1 MPRYKLIVEYAGTRE
16 IRAVLEPRGRDI
28 RPAQRRRAQCRLRL
42 GIVERGQP
50 RTRHRQ
56 QVRVQ
61 RILRDAA
68 AEVLVR
74 RAVVAQLLLRD
85 AEPAEEVGVVRPGLE
100 GFAEHPGHVVP
111 LPLVTEGKGA
121 FEDLVDGT
129 SHFTHQTSR
138 AGPHGPAPGSSA

>member
-1 MPRYKLIVEYAGTRE
+1 RHTRFSRDWSSDVCSSDLGAGQ
-16 IRAVLEPRGRDI
+16 RGGAERG
-28 RPAQRRRAQCRLRL
+28 L
-42 GIVERGQP
+42 GVRVVERGEAGAGEGEE
-50 RTRHRQ
+50 
-56 QVRVQ
+56 VWVEG
-61 RILRDAA
+61 LFGEAA
-68 AEVLVR
+68 AEIVVR
-74 RAVVAQLLLRD
+74 RTVVAQLLLRD